1 MEKSLA
7 QIPVQFANGFK
18 KLPAARKLGLVV
30 LAGVSVAAFIL
41 MLSWTGRQEMGLLF
55 SNLAA
60 EDASKIVNEL
70 KDRKIPYSIGDNGGS
85 VFVPEDNVYELRMEF
100 ASQGMPG
107 GGGVGFEIFDDTKL
121 GMTEFVQNVNFQR
134 ALQGE
139 LARTI
144 GGFNEVERCRVHVV
158 MPKES
163 LFLEREEP
171 ASASVVL
178 KLVSGRVL
186 SRQQTQG
193 IVHLVSSSV
202 PGLNPQ
208 DVTVVD
214 SSGQILAG
222 SRGRSHDDLVS
233 SEKLE
238 YIDKYERN
246 LEGRLASMLD
256 GVLGRD
262 RAIVRVS
269 CSFDFS
275 KVETTEEVFSPENQ
289 VARSEQLLRSTTMK
303 GRPAA
308 ENDDAEENEEVE
320 EEETGRVMAPAY
332 TRNDRIVNYE
342 IGRVTSRTVSPVG
355 RLERISVAVVVDGI
369 AKEAE
374 GRGRKKEIEIVPR
387 SPEELIQLE
396 NLVKKAVNFD
406 PSRGDQVEIASI
418 PFEQRGF
425 EGQFD
430 QESGSTFWDIIGK
443 FSGLFR
449 YLVFG
454 VFLVLTFMIVIRPI
468 VRWLT
473 GAGRGEMEFISH
485 LPKTVGEIEQEY
497 GGSNALPYREKV
509 VQMVK
514 GDSEATLQVLRKW
527 METS

>member
-1 MEKSLA
+1 
-7 QIPVQFANGFK
+7 
-18 KLPAARKLGLVV
+18 
-30 LAGVSVAAFIL
+30 
-41 MLSWTGRQEMGLLF
+41 
-55 SNLAA
+55 
-60 EDASKIVNEL
+60 
-70 KDRKIPYSIGDNGGS
+70 
-85 VFVPEDNVYELRMEF
+85 
-100 ASQGMPG
+100 MPG

-139 LARTI
+139 LGRTI
-144 GGFNEVERCRVHVV
+144 SGFNEVERCRVHVV

-163 LFLEREEP
+163 LFLDQEEP

-186 SRQQTQG
+186 SKQQTQG

-222 SRGRSHDDLVS
+222 SRGRSHEELAS

-246 LEGRLASMLD
+246 LEGRLTSMLD

-275 KVETTEEVFSPENQ
+275 KVETTEEIFSPENQ
-289 VARSEQLLRSTTMK
+289 VARSEQLLRSSTMK
-303 GRPAA
+303 ERPAA
-308 ENDDAEENEEVE
+308 AANDDEEENGEVE
-320 EEETGRVMAPAY
+320 EENTGRVVAPAY

-342 IGRVTSRTVSPVG
+342 IGRVTSRTISPVG
-355 RLERISVAVVVDGI
+355 RLEKISVAVVVDGI
-369 AKEAE
+369 AGEAE
-374 GRGRKKEIEIVPR
+374 GVGRKKEIEIVPR
-387 SPEELIQLE
+387 SSEELIQLE

-425 EGQFD
+425 EEQFD

-497 GGSNALPYREKV
+497 GGSQALPYREKV
-509 VQMVK
+509 LQMVK

-527 METS
+527 MESS